1 MLTTVSIL
9 SNEELGSHASPVL
22 YVRSG
27 LVACPSSDDYPMK
40 LDTMY
45 VDSNTAADSYKKNN
59 DNNNSSSRR
68 NKLYTIQN

>member
-22 YVRSG
+22 YVRG

-59 DNNNSSSRR
+59 DNNNNSRRRR